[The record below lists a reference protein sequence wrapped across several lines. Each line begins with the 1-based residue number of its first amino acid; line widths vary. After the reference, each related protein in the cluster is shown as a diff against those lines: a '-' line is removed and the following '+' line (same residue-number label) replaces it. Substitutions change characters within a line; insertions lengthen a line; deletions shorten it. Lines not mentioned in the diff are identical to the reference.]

1 MKKVIGIIAGDPN
14 SINSEIIAKAWFKKN
29 NFKKLNIFIIGS
41 LFLLE
46 KQISKIGYNIRLKKI
61 DKFSNHNFKKNFVLI
76 GSAHNLREIRIKER
90 QKSIEKTVD
99 KLESTQGVMISKLND
114 HDQTLKDH
122 SRILSKLTKEE

>member
-61 DKFSNHNFKKNFVLI
+61 DKFSNHNFKKNLYVYDVPLKFKDPFNI
-76 GSAHNLREIRIKER
+76 SIKNKTHYIKESFR
-90 QKSIEKTVD
+90 IA
-99 KLESTQGVMISKLND
+99 SKLINE
-114 HDQTLKDH
+114 K
-122 SRILSKLTKEE
+122 